1 MKKLAISALVLVCTA
16 FAGAGYAKDDHLQLS
31 IQDAMNTTDAKDKL
45 DGSVKF
51 FFGDQKHPAPKQKFG
66 TFTANRKT
74 NAFGKSNEEA
84 CQRAFASAMIGL
96 QDRAQKEGGNAV
108 VGIKSVYKKED
119 LSSETEY
126 ICGAGTFVGGVAL
139 RGEVVKLP

>member
-1 MKKLAISALVLVCTA
+1 MKKFLIGAMVLACTA
-16 FAGAGYAKDDHLQLS
+16 LAGVAQAKDDHLQLS

-84 CQRAFASAMIGL
+84 CQRAFASAMIAL
-96 QDRAQKEGGNAV
+96 QDRAQQEGGNAV
-108 VGIKSVYKKED
+108 IGIKSVYRKED
-119 LSSETEY
+119 LSSDSQY